1 MGMLSLTIEG
11 GALSEI
17 LPTGNIDWTCAR
29 AIEAE
34 LE

>member
-17 LPTGNIDWTCAR
+17 WPKGNIDWTCAR
-29 AIEAE
+29 VIEAE